1 MESDIKSKF
10 QEFYKFK
17 KITKNIQFAFQTFNQ
32 IRTKRL
38 TRQTVYVSIKDN
50 LVSSFDIKYYL

>member
-50 LVSSFDIKYYL
+50 LVSSFDKK